1 MNITLIATEGRSY
14 KKLSS
19 LYGLPRCKVLS
30 VPPGCADWPHSWG
43 QHVAHEDRIVVM
55 VDDPPKVTECA
66 RTPAIDLAEQIIA
79 SLILEKGGTADE
91 YIASRRVICRP
102 FPLPF
107 GSLGD
112 HTHDQ
117 IREIVEPYLAGCADA
132 PSTNHYDGDA
142 CWNALESAELAEPF
156 ALGCVIKYA
165 WRYRHT
171 RNTAD
176 LRKAID
182 YLERVIAMGECGE

>member
-1 MNITLIATEGRSY
+1 MNVTLIATEGKSY
-14 KKLSS
+14 KKLSN
-19 LYGLPRCKVLS
+19 LYGLPRCKVLA
-30 VPPGCADWPHSWG
+30 VPPGCEDWPSSWG
-43 QHVAHEDRIVVM
+43 GRIAHEDRIVVM
-55 VDDPPKVTECA
+55 VDDPPKVTECG
-66 RTPAIDLAEQIIA
+66 RTPAEKLAAKVCA
-79 SLILEKGGTADE
+79 SLASVLGGTAGD
-91 YIASRRVICRP
+91 YRSRVLLQA

-112 HTHDQ
+112 HTDTQ
-117 IREIVEPYLAGCADA
+117 IREIVEPYLADCADPA
-132 PSTNHYDGDA
+132 PTNHYDGDA

-171 RNTAD
+171 RNTGD

-182 YLERVIAMGECGE
+182 YLERVIALGES